1 MSKTGISN
9 SLRFAIIGAQL
20 LFLCA
25 CNMTSP
31 SNHAS
36 QSGPGKQTAPSTNS
50 SLASPEGD
58 HIFSEQQLIVPSQG
72 IDKDGLLISYSMKVL
87 PDETGYLL
95 QLTLVFRNMNAKNI
109 TVKPKVALLDDKGA
123 NIAVYTKKSFDKVAA
138 RVIAKARHKGA
149 SANAVKEQL
158 EWDKAFWLKSNF
170 KIPDGGIQIGG
181 LVFHSTNLN
190 VPMTLIVSSQGKVF
204 QFIIK
209 DPVPSTAK

>member
-1 MSKTGISN
+1 
-9 SLRFAIIGAQL
+9 
-20 LFLCA
+20 
-25 CNMTSP
+25 MTSP

-50 SLASPEGD
+50 SASPEGD
-58 HIFSEQQLIVPSQG
+58 QIFSEQQLIVPSQG

>member
-1 MSKTGISN
+1 
-9 SLRFAIIGAQL
+9 
-20 LFLCA
+20 
-25 CNMTSP
+25 
-31 SNHAS
+31 
-36 QSGPGKQTAPSTNS
+36 
-50 SLASPEGD
+50 
-58 HIFSEQQLIVPSQG
+58 
-72 IDKDGLLISYSMKVL
+72 
-87 PDETGYLL
+87 
-95 QLTLVFRNMNAKNI
+95 MNAKNI

-149 SANAVKEQL
+149 SANASNDSANAVKEQL
-158 EWDKAFWLKSNF
+158 EWDKAFWLKSSF

-190 VPMTLIVSSQGKVF
+190 VPMKLIVSSQGKVF